1 MSVMAR
7 ADRRAM
13 RYTHEGQWRHEAMVR
28 KPTGALHIQTLHLL
42 TALLYLNGGCGA
54 LFPDESAAQISP
66 VVVSDIAG
74 EVASDG
80 VAGRDDALVLDDVAG
95 RADTGA
101 TADAINADGEATD
114 SNGDDAG
121 TRPPALADTQSSDA
135 SSKPNWPKALRGTWL
150 VGWLGGLNHF
160 TWIKFDG
167 DGDAGKALFNP
178 GKNLTANAPI
188 WDCGGQGSWMMT
200 AKPNTVA
207 LTFPKACNLPLAV
220 ITFENMSAVTT
231 WPKAALLTAS
241 ITLLNSQGTTE
252 KLAGLKFADDACD
265 ASLTSCKDVF
275 KE

>member
-1 MSVMAR
+1 MIRNLA
-7 ADRRAM
+7 
-13 RYTHEGQWRHEAMVR
+13 
-28 KPTGALHIQTLHLL
+28 GAHYIQTLYLL
-42 TALLYLNGGCGA
+42 ATLLYLNGGCGA

-66 VVVSDIAG
+66 DVVSDIVG
-74 EVASDG
+74 EVASDE
-80 VAGRDDALVLDDVAG
+80 AARPDDATAVDDVEE

-114 SNGDDAG
+114 ANDDEAG
-121 TRPPALADTQSSDA
+121 SRPPALPDTLSGDA
-135 SSKPNWPKALRGTWL
+135 FSKPIWPKALRGTWL

-160 TWIKFDG
+160 TWIRFDG
-167 DGDAGKALFNP
+167 GGDGGGDAGKASFNP
-178 GKNLTANAPI
+178 GKNLTANAPV
-188 WDCGGQGSWMMT
+188 WDCSGQGSWMMT

-220 ITFENMSAVTT
+220 ITFENMSAVPT